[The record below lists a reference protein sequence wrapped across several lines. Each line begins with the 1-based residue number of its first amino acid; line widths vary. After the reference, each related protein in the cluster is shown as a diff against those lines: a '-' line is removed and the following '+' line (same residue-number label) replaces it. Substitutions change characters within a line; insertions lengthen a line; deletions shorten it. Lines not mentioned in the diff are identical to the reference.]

1 MAATAQPSLV
11 ALRQETVRAK
21 TTDLPHKGP
30 SMINRIK
37 TDRRTLLKNSALLT
51 MAGGVLAAC
60 NDSADGSVGGSSR
73 SAPSGGDGS
82 VDLDAL
88 MTATDG
94 LPDIGLGDPDAPVVM
109 VDYSSMTCPHCARF
123 HTASLP
129 SIKADYI
136 DAGNVY
142 YIFREFPLD
151 ARARAASM
159 LARCADEALYH
170 DVVDILFERQREWAT
185 AANPAD
191 ALFSIVAQ
199 AGYTQETFNA
209 CLTNRDLETAI
220 VAGAERG
227 AEEFGVAST
236 PTIFINGTRFPG
248 ARSPEEYAEIIDPL
262 IS

>member
-1 MAATAQPSLV
+1 MSDVTTPDL
-11 ALRQETVRAK
+11 
-21 TTDLPHKGP
+21 TTDPLQATLNAGA
-30 SMINRIK
+30 S
-37 TDRRTLLKNSALLT
+37 DRRTFLKTTAKTGALLT
-51 MAGGVLAAC
+51 VAGGVLAGC
-60 NDSADGSVGGSSR
+60 NSEETAETSDGNSRIVPDGGE
-73 SAPSGGDGS
+73 DTI
-82 VDLDAL
+82 DLETL
-88 MTATDG
+88 LTATEG
-94 LPDIGLGDPDAPVVM
+94 LPDIGLGDPNAPVVI

-129 SIKADYI
+129 TLKSDYI
-136 DAGNVY
+136 ETGNVY

-209 CLTNRDLETAI
+209 CLTNRDLELAI

-227 AEEFGVAST
+227 SEVFRVAST
-236 PTIFINGTRFPG
+236 PTIFINGARFPG

-262 IS
+262 LG

>member
-1 MAATAQPSLV
+1 
-11 ALRQETVRAK
+11 
-21 TTDLPHKGP
+21 
-30 SMINRIK
+30 MIDRLK

-51 MAGGVLAAC
+51 VTGGILTAC
-60 NDSADGSVGGSSR
+60 NDGSNASADGSSR
-73 SAPSGGDGS
+73 STPSGGDGT
-82 VDLDAL
+82 VDLGAL

-94 LPDIGLGDPDAPVVM
+94 LPDIGLGDPDAPVVL

-123 HTASLP
+123 HTTSLP
-129 SIKADYI
+129 TIKTDYI
-136 DAGNVY
+136 DEGHVY
-142 YIFREFPLD
+142 YIFRDFPLD

-159 LARCADEALYH
+159 LARCSDEALYH

-191 ALFSIVAQ
+191 ALFSIVGQ

-236 PTIFINGTRFPG
+236 PTIFINGARFPG

>member
-1 MAATAQPSLV
+1 MPDLKTPDLTTERLSATFTAGS
-11 ALRQETVRAK
+11 
-21 TTDLPHKGP
+21 
-30 SMINRIK
+30 S
-37 TDRRTLLKNSALLT
+37 DRRTFLKTTAKTGALLT
-51 MAGGVLAAC
+51 VAGGVLAGC
-60 NDSADGSVGGSSR
+60 NNAETATTADGNSRIVPEGGE
-73 SAPSGGDGS
+73 DTI
-82 VDLDAL
+82 DLETL
-88 MTATDG
+88 MTATEG
-94 LPDIGLGDPDAPVVM
+94 LPDIGLGDPDAPVVI

-129 SIKADYI
+129 TLKSDYI
-136 DAGNVY
+136 ETGNVY

-159 LARCADEALYH
+159 LARCADETLYH
-170 DVVDILFERQREWAT
+170 DIVDVLFERQREWAT

-209 CLTNRDLETAI
+209 CLTNRDLELAI

-227 AEEFGVAST
+227 SEIFRVAST
-236 PTIFINGTRFPG
+236 PTIFINGARFPG

-262 IS
+262 LG

>member
-1 MAATAQPSLV
+1 MTERLKADTNRRKFL
-11 ALRQETVRAK
+11 K
-21 TTDLPHKGP
+21 T
-30 SMINRIK
+30 
-37 TDRRTLLKNSALLT
+37 SALLT
-51 MAGGVLAAC
+51 VAGGVLAAC
-60 NDSADGSVGGSSR
+60 NDSSTATTADGSSR
-73 SAPSGGDGS
+73 SVPSSGDDT
-82 VDLDAL
+82 VDLNAL

-94 LPDIGLGDPDAPVVM
+94 LPDIGLGDPDAPVVV

-129 SIKADYI
+129 TLKSDYI
-136 DAGNVY
+136 DQGHVY
-142 YIFREFPLD
+142 YIFRDFPLD
-151 ARARAASM
+151 ARARAAAM
-159 LARCADEALYH
+159 LARCASEDLYH

-236 PTIFINGTRFPG
+236 PTIFINGARFPG
-248 ARSPEEYAEIIDPL
+248 ARSPQEYAEIIDPL
-262 IS
+262 LG

>member
-1 MAATAQPSLV
+1 MIDRL
-11 ALRQETVRAK
+11 K
-21 TTDLPHKGP
+21 T
-30 SMINRIK
+30 N
-37 TDRRTLLKNSALLT
+37 RRTLLKNSALLT
-51 MAGGVLAAC
+51 LAGGVLAAC
-60 NDSADGSVGGSSR
+60 NDSADGAAGGSSR
-73 SAPSGGDGS
+73 RAPSGGDGS

-136 DAGNVY
+136 DAGSVY

-159 LARCADEALYH
+159 LARCADDALYH

-262 IS
+262 LG

>member
-1 MAATAQPSLV
+1 MTKPFLLAT
-11 ALRQETVRAK
+11 
-21 TTDLPHKGP
+21 
-30 SMINRIK
+30 N
-37 TDRRTLLKNSALLT
+37 RRTVLRNTALLT
-51 MAGGVLAAC
+51 LGGSVLAAC
-60 NDSADGSVGGSSR
+60 NSGGSSSADGNGRVVPEGGE
-73 SAPSGGDGS
+73 DS
-82 VDLDAL
+82 VDLATI
-88 MTATDG
+88 MTPTDG

-129 SIKADYI
+129 AIKAEYI
-136 DAGNVY
+136 DQGQVY

-159 LARCADEALYH
+159 LARCADETLYH
-170 DVVDILFERQREWAT
+170 DLVDILFETQREWA
-185 AANPAD
+185 ASQNPAD

-209 CLTNRDLETAI
+209 CLTNRDLEQAI

-236 PTIFINGTRFPG
+236 PTIFINGARFPG
-248 ARSPEEYAEIIDPL
+248 ARSAEEYAEIIDPL
-262 IS
+262 LG